1 MFPLTTLMMK
11 LSDIRQSTS
20 ENRLLLVFE
29 DKSKLRV
36 WKKTAADFGLFP
48 GKELSE
54 REMTALKTAAEK
66 DHAKERAVRIVAA
79 TNISKKQLSRR
90 LLRKGENEENAQEA
104 VQWLE
109 NLNFLD
115 DRRTGEM
122 VVRSALNKGYGERR
136 IRQILREKE
145 IPQEFW
151 EELLSDL
158 PPMDAA
164 VDKLLRQKLKSSEP
178 DRKEVQRAVDALMR
192 YGHSWSDIKAGLE
205 RFRSDLELEEPEC
218 L

>member
-1 MFPLTTLMMK
+1 MFLLTILTMK
-11 LSDIRQSTS
+11 LTDIRRSTS

-36 WKKTAADFGLFP
+36 WKQTAMDFGLFS
-48 GKELSE
+48 GMELTDAE
-54 REMTALKTAAEK
+54 YLALQTAAK
-66 DHAKERAVRIVAA
+66 QDSARDRAVRIVTS

-90 LLRKGENEENAQEA
+90 LLQKGESEENAADA
-104 VQWLE
+104 VDWLE

-122 VVRSALNKGYGERR
+122 IVRSALNKGYGERR

-145 IPQEFW
+145 IPAEYW
-151 EELLSDL
+151 DELLSDL
-158 PPMDAA
+158 PEMDTAI
-164 VDKLLRQKLKSSEP
+164 DKTLRQKLKSTNP
-178 DRKEVQRAVDALMR
+178 DRKEVQRAIDSLLR
-192 YGHSWSDIKAGLE
+192 HGHSWSDIKAGLE
-205 RFRSDLELEEPEC
+205 RFRADVDLEEPEC

>member
-1 MFPLTTLMMK
+1 MK
-11 LSDIRQSTS
+11 LTDIRQSTH

-36 WKKTAADFGLFP
+36 WKQTAADLRLFP

-54 REMTALKTAAEK
+54 SEMTALQAAAEK
-66 DHAKERAVRIVAA
+66 DQAKERAVRIAA
-79 TNISKKQLSRR
+79 STNISKKQLSRR
-90 LLRKGENEENAQEA
+90 LLRKGESEENAQEA
-104 VQWLE
+104 VAWLE
-109 NLNFLD
+109 DLNFLD

-122 VVRSALNKGYGERR
+122 VVSSALNKGYGERR

-145 IPQEFW
+145 IPQEYW
-151 EELLSDL
+151 EDLLSDL

-164 VDKLLRQKLKSSEP
+164 VDKLLRQKLKSNEP
-178 DRKEVQRAVDALMR
+178 DRKEIQRAVDALMR
-192 YGHSWSDIKAGLE
+192 YGHSWPDIKAGLE
-205 RFRSDLELEEPEC
+205 RFRMDMDLEEPEC